1 MAKVN
6 VSELIELLKNAGA
19 SDEDIPKLVMIS
31 YYESNFDTKAKNAT
45 TDALGLFQ
53 INASAFY
60 DKDDNPDPTLSS
72 FFGGNNLDIDE
83 FEKKLTDPQYNANFA
98 VHYLA
103 DLKKSPNAFPDV
115 KRAGGDPF
123 AQWEAYGEYVKP
135 YLEGKKITGRGPDP
149 EAKRNDVVTGVGTYL
164 DAFVQV
170 HMNQT
175 AEDIVSSI
183 DDDNIKVPERGE
195 TKNKLPESMTQLYNR
210 EGVPTYVDSQIV
222 QDLLQTGKYTE
233 QPVSVEEGQEEKEV
247 KDVIT
252 AHIYSYLQKQKDVY
266 AKKNP
271 NSAREVR

>member
-1 MAKVN
+1 
-6 VSELIELLKNAGA
+6 
-19 SDEDIPKLVMIS
+19 
-31 YYESNFDTKAKNAT
+31 
-45 TDALGLFQ
+45 
-53 INASAFY
+53 
-60 DKDDNPDPTLSS
+60 
-72 FFGGNNLDIDE
+72 
-83 FEKKLTDPQYNANFA
+83 
-98 VHYLA
+98 
-103 DLKKSPNAFPDV
+103 
-115 KRAGGDPF
+115 
-123 AQWEAYGEYVKP
+123 
-135 YLEGKKITGRGPDP
+135 
-149 EAKRNDVVTGVGTYL
+149 
-164 DAFVQV
+164 
-170 HMNQT
+170 MNQT